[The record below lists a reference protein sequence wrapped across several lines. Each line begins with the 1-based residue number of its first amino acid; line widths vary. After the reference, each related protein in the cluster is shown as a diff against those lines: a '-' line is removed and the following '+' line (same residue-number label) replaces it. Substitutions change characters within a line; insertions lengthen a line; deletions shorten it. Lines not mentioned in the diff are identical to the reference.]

1 MLCKWAVELPEKI
14 RYFLL
19 MAYTLTLTQALQRDL
34 GVGHQMSEIEVGKYL
49 CKRNG
54 SFKRGLSIIS

>member
-1 MLCKWAVELPEKI
+1 
-14 RYFLL
+14 